1 MATFLNKAA
10 GVFSLLLVYLAIC
23 WVIDITLTAEVLV
36 AACFFISFF
45 IAKKIDHFIKRKQSK
60 RIIEDEAKST
70 YSWRFFTFCLSVSFL
85 LFLNTMIGIGS
96 YKTVATTVV
105 DKDKSRAKNTY
116 TYDILLEYKNERV
129 DIGVDSDT
137 WRQYNIGDCIKID
150 IQRGLLGF
158 YVVKKKHFPKT
169 LNAGAV
175 SCQLSKLR

>member
-60 RIIEDEAKST
+60 RIEDEAKST

-96 YKTVATTVV
+96 YKTVTTTVV

-116 TYDILLEYKNERV
+116 TYDILLDYKNERV
-129 DIGVDSDT
+129 DIGVNSDT
-137 WRQYNIGDCIKID
+137 WHQYNIGDCIKID

-158 YVVKKKHFPKT
+158 YVVKKKHLQKT
-169 LNAGAV
+169 LNADAV
-175 SCQLSKLR
+175 GCQLSELK